1 MTGDSSALTGG
12 AVTVVTTQHAT
23 DAANEVQ
30 RIGFSQPPG
39 GGTFTLTWDAGG
51 GMETTAAIAYNAS
64 PASVQAALEGLAT
77 PGVGDFTVTG
87 ADGGP
92 WIVEFKGDY
101 AGTDVELI
109 SGDGSSLMGGGSQSL
124 TLQTTARSR
133 GPNHFDD
140 PDNWTGGAVPNSQ
153 DALFFNGGKV
163 HCLYG
168 LKQRVTFSANPGTDT
183 ITFEELA
190 DFVEGQALRLFTTDT
205 LPAGFSTATTYYIKN
220 LDFDAGTC
228 QLSLTAGSSHRHHG
242 CGDRHAHDRPASDID
257 SLSFPLVG
265 LFGPHR
271 TQRGRLLRIPP
282 AFALGHREYDHDWR
296 GRRGWAIAL
305 GPRYW

>member
-1 MTGDSSALTGG
+1 M
-12 AVTVVTTQHAT
+12 TVVTTQHAT

-168 LKQRVTFSANPGTDT
+168 LKQRVTFTANAGTDE
-183 ITFEELA
+183 ITFDELA
-190 DFVEGQALRLFTTDT
+190 DFVEGQAIRLFTTDT
-205 LPAGFSTATTYYIKN
+205 LPAGLSTATTYYIKN
-220 LDFDAGTC
+220 LDYDAGTC
-228 QLSLTAGSSHRHHG
+228 QLSLTVGGDAIDITDAGTGIH
-242 CGDRHAHDRPASDID
+242 
-257 SLSFPLVG
+257 
-265 LFGPHR
+265 
-271 TQRGRLLRIPP
+271 T
-282 AFALGHREYDHDWR
+282 
-296 GRRGWAIAL
+296 IAL
-305 GPRYW
+305 HLTSIRFHSRWRDTWASRSGTKPTITSICPVRFRSSWIRSPLARAKGMASPAWISIRAKNLPP